1 MVSFICDAC
10 GNSVRK
16 NQVEKHYQNACR
28 NCSVLSCI
36 DCGVDFPG
44 DSYATHTSCIT
55 EAEKYQGHLYQAKD
69 KENKGD
75 AKQKEWL
82 KHVHGTSGTT
92 TDPRLKNLLDRLSAY
107 SNIPRKRKKF
117 DNFCK
122 NSVNVYDTKTLDQLW
137 DLFNTKP
144 AAEEAPKTAAAPP
157 ADKKPAVKED
167 SDNDSDSDSE
177 DGTKKGDT
185 KKEEDTKKDDAKTPK
200 EIEESEESKKKKKKK
215 KDKKSTLDEKVEASD
230 TKENETEKDTNETP
244 VENGNEVEENPT
256 KKKKKNKRKLVEE
269 DCNNNEN
276 INGTAEVNGTDGKE
290 NKKKKKGKKH
300 KINGTVETEE
310 VSCKKKKKNE
320 IEVID
325 NTEEKQDT
333 EEESAPQEKF
343 HWHKVIKTVVKQS
356 EDNEISI
363 KKLRKK
369 VLAAY
374 QEHGLDHRAS
384 TIDESLALFDKKL
397 KTYPKV
403 KIAKNIVKLV
413 K

>member
-16 NQVEKHYQNACR
+16 NQVEKHYQNQCR

-44 DSYATHTSCIT
+44 DSYINHTSCIT

-69 KENKGD
+69 KENKGE

-82 KHVHGTSGTT
+82 KHVHGTSGGIQ
-92 TDPRLKNLLDRLSAY
+92 DPKLRNLLDKLSAY

-117 DNFCK
+117 ENFCK

-137 DLFNTKP
+137 DLFNTKTEEP
-144 AAEEAPKTAAAPP
+144 TKAIDLDNTVEEPKENGSEKGESSSEETNGEQIETSIENNELDSEAPK
-157 ADKKPAVKED
+157 KK
-167 SDNDSDSDSE
+167 
-177 DGTKKGDT
+177 KKKREKKSTLEELEAGADT
-185 KKEEDTKKDDAKTPK
+185 KDIVNTETSLPIEKSN
-200 EIEESEESKKKKKKK
+200 EIEEDQKVKKKKKNKKNKFKGEEDNNSENGMVNGKSEISDVTPNDNENKKKKRGRKHKLNVMVETEEINSKKKKKKK
-215 KDKKSTLDEKVEASD
+215 
-230 TKENETEKDTNETP
+230 ENNDDN
-244 VENGNEVEENPT
+244 
-256 KKKKKNKRKLVEE
+256 
-269 DCNNNEN
+269 
-276 INGTAEVNGTDGKE
+276 
-290 NKKKKKGKKH
+290 
-300 KINGTVETEE
+300 
-310 VSCKKKKKNE
+310 
-320 IEVID
+320 D
-325 NTEEKQDT
+325 NTEEENKEEDT
-333 EEESAPQEKF
+333 SLQKF
-343 HWHKVIKTVVKQS
+343 HWHKVIKTVLKQS
-356 EDNEISI
+356 DDNEISI

-374 QEHGLDHRAS
+374 QEHGIDHRAS

-403 KIAKNIVKLV
+403 KISKDIVKLV